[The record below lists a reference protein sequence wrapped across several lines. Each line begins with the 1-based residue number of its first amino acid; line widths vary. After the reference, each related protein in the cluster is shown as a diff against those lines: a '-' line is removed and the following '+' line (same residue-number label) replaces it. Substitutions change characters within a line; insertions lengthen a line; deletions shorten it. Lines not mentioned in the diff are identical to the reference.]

1 MSPKTD
7 GPAHT
12 AMPPRDLPGG
22 GIAGRHVLFVL
33 ARNQPG
39 VLNRVASL
47 MRARNFNIESLTASH
62 TARPGISHMTITIW
76 ADEATVEQAAKQL
89 YKLIDVVKVQDLSTA
104 PIVEFDL
111 ALLKIQS
118 SPAHRAEITAIAKMH
133 GATVVDVADASLILQ
148 AAGSVAEID
157 DLISLLA
164 PFGIKEVLRTGL
176 VAMPRGN
183 SVTRESE

>member
-1 MSPKTD
+1 MAP
-7 GPAHT
+7 PAR
-12 AMPPRDLPGG
+12 PLPGSG
-22 GIAGRHVLFVL
+22 TASRHVLVVL

-39 VLNRVASL
+39 VLNRVTSL

-76 ADEATVEQAAKQL
+76 GDEVTVEQATKQL
-89 YKLIDVVKVQDLSTA
+89 YKLIDVLKVQDLSDA

-111 ALLKIQS
+111 ALLKVS
-118 SPAHRAEITAIAKMH
+118 APPPARAEITAIAEMH
-133 GATVVDVADASLILQ
+133 RAMVVDVADASLILQ

-157 DLISLLA
+157 ALISLLT
-164 PFGIKEVLRTGL
+164 PFGIKEVLRTGS

-183 SVTRESE
+183 AVTREGE